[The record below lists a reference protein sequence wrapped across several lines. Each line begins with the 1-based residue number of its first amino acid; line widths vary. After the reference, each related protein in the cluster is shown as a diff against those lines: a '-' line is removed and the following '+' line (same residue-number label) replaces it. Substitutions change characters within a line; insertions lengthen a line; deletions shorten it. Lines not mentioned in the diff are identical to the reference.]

1 MQGMLLEGSTYRNGD
16 RVQPW
21 KYVCRE
27 DLIQRH
33 TRGGIPEIFQWFGV
47 LDLLPVKAL
56 ESFHNRQAPPVDSL
70 NIPDSKRP
78 HESTEA
84 TAKET
89 DRDNAQD
96 DSGGAQR
103 KIVEQLL
110 CRKHSCG
117 IRNIPGCRGSDH
129 RDRMLLKTERPRIHK
144 LNNSDPPR
152 KPDLPILFS
161 PSRLK
166 PITSGEKFSPGSTDE
181 VRNKNEEN
189 A

>member
-1 MQGMLLEGSTYRNGD
+1 MLLEGSTYRNGD
-16 RVQPW
+16 GVQPW
-21 KYVCRE
+21 KYVCWE
-27 DLIQRH
+27 DLIKRH
-33 TRGGIPEIFQWFGV
+33 TREGIPEIFQWLWV
-47 LDLLPVKAL
+47 LDLLPVKPL
-56 ESFHNRQAPPVDSL
+56 ESFHNRQFPPIDSL
-70 NIPDSKRP
+70 NVPDSKGP

-110 CRKHSCG
+110 CRKHCRG
-117 IRNIPGCRGSDH
+117 IRNITGCRGGDH

-144 LNNSDPPR
+144 LNDCDPPR
-152 KPDLPILFS
+152 GSDLPILFS

-166 PITSGEKFSPGSTDE
+166 LITAGEKFSPGGTDK
-181 VRNKNEEN
+181 VGNKNEKN
-189 A
+189 T